1 MKWQIQY
8 LKLMAQNLYLT
19 EDQIPLKGE
28 LISKAAGQKKISRMK
43 HKGTKDW
50 KYWRK
55 WKIQRRSRK
64 KLIVFFA
71 KVAEAG
77 KKGRRRISRDNG

>member
-1 MKWQIQY
+1 
-8 LKLMAQNLYLT
+8 MAQNLYLT

-50 KYWRK
+50 KY
-55 WKIQRRSRK
+55 
-64 KLIVFFA
+64 
-71 KVAEAG
+71 
-77 KKGRRRISRDNG
+77 